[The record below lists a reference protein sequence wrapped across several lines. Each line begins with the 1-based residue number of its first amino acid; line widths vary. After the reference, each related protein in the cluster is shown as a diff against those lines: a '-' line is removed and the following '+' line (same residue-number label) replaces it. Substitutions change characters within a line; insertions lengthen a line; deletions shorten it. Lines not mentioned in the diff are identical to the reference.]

1 MTNLGSPHH
10 SAIRITKKRDDL
22 NANLDEEEIKIAAFA
37 ISRTLNGITRRYFS
51 DKYYN
56 YFLKYE
62 DELSKYF
69 KISKEQEI
77 SSLIKEQKGVEIGI
91 YTLDSKLTGKE
102 IFSEELDKMAQNKI
116 WHVNDFLFYIRNIQN
131 DLVQF
136 KIWSKVQPLFSY
148 SNYVDALPKDE
159 DLDQLSRLVENI
171 PNCIKYLQGYTISQ
185 QIKIVNKL
193 FECFNEDLTIA
204 LSLLETRKIDPEI
217 DLDEQTKLLLELSVR
232 LNIVNN
238 SYNLNKILGI
248 HQINQFN
255 DYNDTNLP
263 F

>member
-1 MTNLGSPHH
+1 
-10 SAIRITKKRDDL
+10 
-22 NANLDEEEIKIAAFA
+22 
-37 ISRTLNGITRRYFS
+37 
-51 DKYYN
+51 
-56 YFLKYE
+56 
-62 DELSKYF
+62 
-69 KISKEQEI
+69 
-77 SSLIKEQKGVEIGI
+77 
-91 YTLDSKLTGKE
+91 
-102 IFSEELDKMAQNKI
+102 MAQNKI